1 MENESTR
8 AVTAV
13 GEKAAKRLRR
23 RRSAVSKLGLRHW
36 QLWLLILPGLVYL
49 VLFCYLPMYGVIVAF
64 ENYSPILGVFG
75 SPWVGWTNFRSL
87 FNSYWFEIMLV
98 NTLELSLYSLPV
110 NTIFPIVLALLINE
124 VRHSWFKKS
133 VQTISYAPY
142 FVSVIVTVGMCY
154 TFTDAGYG
162 VVNKLF
168 GLFGAEA
175 KDWMYEPAAFN
186 FIYILSG
193 LWQGCGWWA
202 IIYVAALSSVD
213 PALHEAATID
223 GAGRFKRIWHI
234 NLPAILPT
242 AIILFIM
249 AMGGIMNVGFEKAFL
264 MQNSSNLVAS
274 EIIAT
279 YAYKVS
285 IAATG
290 YKNYGFGAAV
300 GLFNSVINIVL
311 LLAANFGAKLLG
323 KESLW

>member
-1 MENESTR
+1 
-8 AVTAV
+8 
-13 GEKAAKRLRR
+13 
-23 RRSAVSKLGLRHW
+23 
-36 QLWLLILPGLVYL
+36 
-49 VLFCYLPMYGVIVAF
+49 MYGVVVAF
-64 ENYSPILGVFG
+64 QNYNPVLGVFG
-75 SPWVGWTNFRSL
+75 SQWAGWANFKAL
-87 FNSYWFEIMLV
+87 FNSYWFDIMLV

-124 VRHSWFKKS
+124 VRHSWYKKA

-142 FVSVIVTVGMCY
+142 FVSVIVTVGMCF
-154 TFTDAGYG
+154 TFTNADYG
-162 VVNKLF
+162 VINKFF
-168 GLFGAEA
+168 GLFGIAPKA
-175 KDWMYEPAAFN
+175 WMYEPSAFN
-186 FIYILSG
+186 FIYIFSG

-202 IIYVAALSSVD
+202 IIYVATLSTVD
-213 PALHEAATID
+213 PSLHEAATID

-249 AMGGIMNVGFEKAFL
+249 AMGGIMNVGFEKAYL
-264 MQNSSNLVAS
+264 MQTSSNLTES

-290 YKNYGFGAAV
+290 YKNYGFGSAV
-300 GLFNSVINIVL
+300 GLFNSAINIVL
-311 LLAANFGAKLLG
+311 LLLANFVAKLLG